1 MSLGRLRYFFTTLRE
16 LTPDGGVSIRTSRT
30 SRQLMNVFY
39 GNHRNDNII
48 CFCGNHLNLFDALI
62 MASVFTDNVALSRFL
77 LVFHFIGDSFLK
89 VNNFVRVARR
99 YCLGIVEDDKEEGQ
113 VAVEQFRSKAES
125 LMLFAEGNGC
135 SPDLMR
141 TWTLLSQAWN
151 DVKTAEKRSRQMDF
165 IVNTLERKTASW
177 FYFDISYAN
186 SCYSTANRRN
196 ENSMVGTLTLNF
208 YVS

>member
-1 MSLGRLRYFFTTLRE
+1 MLQFYR
-16 LTPDGGVSIRTSRT
+16 
-30 SRQLMNVFY
+30 RQLFKSKQ
-39 GNHRNDNII
+39 
-48 CFCGNHLNLFDALI
+48 L
-62 MASVFTDNVALSRFL
+62 
-77 LVFHFIGDSFLK
+77 
-89 VNNFVRVARR
+89 VRVARR

-113 VAVEQFRSKAES
+113 AAVEQFRIKAGS

-151 DVKTAEKRSRQMDF
+151 DVKTAKKRSRQMDF

-177 FYFDISYAN
+177 SYFDINYAN

-196 ENSMVGTLTLNF
+196 EN
-208 YVS
+208 